1 MKYIKKFENFDNN
14 SNLTKVNEDLLK
26 GDMAK
31 IEDFVNNLISKIKN
45 SKLANE
51 IRHFVSLQE
60 IDPYATFS
68 EIIGN
73 IKWKFGE
80 EPELRNPD
88 IQRLLSIV

>member
-1 MKYIKKFENFDNN
+1 MKYIKNFENFDNN
-14 SNLTKVNEDLLK
+14 SNSTKVNEDILK
-26 GDMAK
+26 VDAAK
-31 IEDFVNNLISKIKN
+31 IEDFVTNLISKIKN

-51 IRHFVSLQE
+51 IRKFTALQR
-60 IDPYATFS
+60 IDPYANFK
-68 EIIGN
+68 EIVGN

>member
-14 SNLTKVNEDLLK
+14 SYSTKVNEDILK
-26 GDMAK
+26 VDMAK

-51 IRHFVSLQE
+51 IRKFAALQK
-60 IDPYATFS
+60 IDPNASFS

-88 IQRLLSIV
+88 IQRLLSMV